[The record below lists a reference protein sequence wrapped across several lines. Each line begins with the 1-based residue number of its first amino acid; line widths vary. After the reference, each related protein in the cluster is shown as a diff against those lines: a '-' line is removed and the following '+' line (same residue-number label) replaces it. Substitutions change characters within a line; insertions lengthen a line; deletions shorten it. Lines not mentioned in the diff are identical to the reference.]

1 MADQN
6 TRVERERIGTRI
18 DEDITGL
25 ESRDERD
32 RVGSFADTD
41 RAPSRP
47 RVTASKASTPTAARH
62 SRTREIRAEIEQT
75 REDLSETVNAIQDRL
90 QPSTLASNAVDSVKD
105 AARERFRDIADTETV
120 QYVRANPMPTAMIGI
135 GLAGLAWLAFG
146 RETQDTR
153 SRDWDGRRD
162 WRVRSGY
169 EFERDRQ
176 LPGDQMD
183 YERCTAAR
191 RHARGEPRSRT
202 ADASDRAAGA
212 EHAAPDVGRE
222 PLPDRSRG
230 CRVRRARRCVGAC
243 HRERKPG
250 HGPDPR
256 QSGRGRPA
264 GGQRQGPGGRECG
277 DQCRVTSAA
286 GSRPEIV
293 RAIPSRRSA
302 GLSRGAAMPRA
313 RCPWHS
319 LPPAACVSTC
329 IRSSYRDPPPIP
341 IRHRVR
347 KARADVRVVAVA
359 HARRR
364 STLLAHARRKPL
376 IVSRIR
382 VTSEGVSEY
391 LLAPERRKERCGET
405 GSNPLSSWTVP
416 LTLPTD
422 RLRLSLRRETLRGL
436 RPARRS

>member
-6 TRVERERIGTRI
+6 TGVERERIGTRI

-25 ESRDERD
+25 ESREERD

-47 RVTASKASTPTAARH
+47 RVTASTASTPTAAQD

-146 RETQDTR
+146 RETHDTR

-183 YERCTAAR
+183 YELSARPRGAVREESRHLVQQTRQTAR
-191 RHARGEPRSRT
+191 RAQSTLRRTWDENPFLIGAAAAVIGALVAASVPATESENRLMGETRDNLVEGVQQVVKDKVQ
-202 ADASDRAAGA
+202 AVENAATNAVSQVQQAVGL
-212 EHAAPDVGRE
+212 ESSEQSPD
-222 PLPDRSRG
+222 
-230 CRVRRARRCVGAC
+230 
-243 HRERKPG
+243 
-250 HGPDPR
+250 DPR
-256 QSGRGRPA
+256 G
-264 GGQRQGPGGRECG
+264 
-277 DQCRVTSAA
+277 
-286 GSRPEIV
+286 
-293 RAIPSRRSA
+293 
-302 GLSRGAAMPRA
+302 
-313 RCPWHS
+313 
-319 LPPAACVSTC
+319 
-329 IRSSYRDPPPIP
+329 
-341 IRHRVR
+341 
-347 KARADVRVVAVA
+347 
-359 HARRR
+359 
-364 STLLAHARRKPL
+364 
-376 IVSRIR
+376 
-382 VTSEGVSEY
+382 
-391 LLAPERRKERCGET
+391 
-405 GSNPLSSWTVP
+405 
-416 LTLPTD
+416 
-422 RLRLSLRRETLRGL
+422 
-436 RPARRS
+436 